1 MAGAGRV
8 HRHAGDTDSLP
19 WKGGPAWHDPGRKIE
34 MPVAKAMFVRTQNFW
49 RIYWRRADLK
59 WHIYDPLA
67 EAPGISRFLA
77 EVEADPHGCFWG

>member
-1 MAGAGRV
+1 
-8 HRHAGDTDSLP
+8 
-19 WKGGPAWHDPGRKIE
+19 